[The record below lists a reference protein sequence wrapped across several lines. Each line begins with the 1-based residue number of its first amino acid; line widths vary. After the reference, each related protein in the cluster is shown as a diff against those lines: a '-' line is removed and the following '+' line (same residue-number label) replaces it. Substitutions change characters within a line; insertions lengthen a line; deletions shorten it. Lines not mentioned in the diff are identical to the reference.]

1 MVAYLGQGFTCILA
15 VPTVRP
21 TPKGESAGEA
31 FFIGSMKYYLHH
43 IGDFDRATRHL
54 SRIERSVYSDLI
66 DLYYDTEQQLPL
78 DVSLICRKILAR
90 TNEESTA
97 VEQTLNEFFTKTP
110 TGWYHERCETVIDEY
125 KANTSQKALAGRASA
140 AKKALKRQQALNGES
155 TGVEQTYNGTPTN
168 LEPKT
173 INQEPVVTQDK
184 PANTDR
190 KKKALKTQMPDDFAV
205 SERVSQWAKEN
216 KFDRLGEHLDA
227 FKRKSVARAYSF
239 ASWDDAFMEAI
250 LEDWAKIR
258 TQPRGYQ
265 NADVARQTVP
275 AKPGPDPMQA
285 VFAERDRKAA
295 PIPQAIR
302 EQMAKLTNMVK

>member
-1 MVAYLGQGFTCILA
+1 MARARNIKPSIMDNEELAELAPLTRLLFVYLWMLA
-15 VPTVRP
+15 DREGRLEDRP
-21 TPKGESAGEA
+21 KRIAAQALPYDRTADVGVMLDDLQSAG
-31 FFIGSMKYYLHH
+31 FIVRYVVDGM
-43 IGDFDRATRHL
+43 AC
-54 SRIERSVYSDLI
+54 IEV
-66 DLYYDTEQQLPL
+66 
-78 DVSLICRKILAR
+78 
-90 TNEESTA
+90 TA
-97 VEQTLNEFFTKTP
+97 FTKHQNP
-110 TGWYHERCETVIDEY
+110 HIRESNSVLPSPE
-125 KANTSQKALAGRASA
+125 QASA
-140 AKKALKRQQALNGES
+140 KEVPRHNLGSDKASPRSPDPGFLIPDPGL
-155 TGVEQTYNGTPTN
+155 GT
-168 LEPKT
+168 
-173 INQEPVVTQDK
+173 VQDK

-302 EQMAKLTNMVK
+302 EQMAKLTNMVKQ

>member
-1 MVAYLGQGFTCILA
+1 
-15 VPTVRP
+15 
-21 TPKGESAGEA
+21 
-31 FFIGSMKYYLHH
+31 MKYYLHH

-110 TGWYHERCETVIDEY
+110 TGWYHERCEAVIDEY

-173 INQEPVVTQDK
+173 INQEPVV
-184 PANTDR
+184 
-190 KKKALKTQMPDDFAV
+190 
-205 SERVSQWAKEN
+205 
-216 KFDRLGEHLDA
+216 
-227 FKRKSVARAYSF
+227 
-239 ASWDDAFMEAI
+239 
-250 LEDWAKIR
+250 
-258 TQPRGYQ
+258 
-265 NADVARQTVP
+265 ARQTVP

-302 EQMAKLTNMVK
+302 EKIATLTNMVK

>member
-1 MVAYLGQGFTCILA
+1 
-15 VPTVRP
+15 
-21 TPKGESAGEA
+21 
-31 FFIGSMKYYLHH
+31 MKYYLHH

-140 AKKALKRQQALNGES
+140 AKKALKRQQALNGDS
-155 TGVEQTYNGTPTN
+155 TGVERAYNGTSTN
-168 LEPKT
+168 QEPKT
-173 INQEPVVTQDK
+173 INQEPVVTQGK
-184 PANTDR
+184 PA
-190 KKKALKTQMPDDFAV
+190 
-205 SERVSQWAKEN
+205 
-216 KFDRLGEHLDA
+216 
-227 FKRKSVARAYSF
+227 KRKTRLPENFEPNETGVEMANKAGLNVRSELAKFVNHHTANGTLFLDWQA
-239 ASWDDAFMEAI
+239 AF
-250 LEDWAKIR
+250 R
-258 TQPRGYQ
+258 TGIGKAQSYAPRGYQ
-265 NADVARQTVP
+265 NADVSRQTVP
-275 AKPGPDPMQA
+275 AKPGPDHMQA

-302 EQMAKLTNMVK
+302 EQMAKLTNMVKS

>member
-140 AKKALKRQQALNGES
+140 AKKALKRQQALNGDS
-155 TGVEQTYNGTPTN
+155 TGVERTYNGTSTN
-168 LEPKT
+168 QEPKT
-173 INQEPVVTQDK
+173 INLKPSSVSKDTAGK
-184 PANTDR
+184 PAKITEPDEIIFGYGLPMLTTAGTPEKQARSFLGGLR
-190 KKKALKTQMPDDFAV
+190 KHH
-205 SERVSQWAKEN
+205 
-216 KFDRLGEHLDA
+216 G
-227 FKRKSVARAYSF
+227 
-239 ASWDDAFMEAI
+239 DDALISKLRDCAKAKPLQPLEWLAAALPPRGTLNAQEKLEAGNSAVLKRFMEK
-250 LEDWAKIR
+250 D
-258 TQPRGYQ
+258 
-265 NADVARQTVP
+265 NAR
-275 AKPGPDPMQA
+275 
-285 VFAERDRKAA
+285 
-295 PIPQAIR
+295 
-302 EQMAKLTNMVK
+302 L